1 MPPRPNKALV
11 RTIVTTRRCLNKH
24 DDQTLLADA
33 LGLLSP
39 KKSVKNTANYKP
51 LLFRHLQKGDVTE
64 NYAEIRREL
73 LPEVTIPKFA
83 DHTKQVN
90 NLLSDLEAAAGRIST
105 KSLETLEKSLLRH
118 VLTLTSEDELIELVC
133 LSLQQNKLTLPLLTK
148 FILNRHLTQLER
160 LPFNV
165 DNLDK
170 SMFMRNGWSQQN
182 FHEFNVLLMKKYHD
196 LNRPLLI
203 IKILKNNF
211 EAEFL
216 PLIYIRKLL
225 PFYERIIW
233 KFYFEY
239 IKQLHL
245 DRNEQYYIK
254 SLNDIRSTFIMWES
268 SSENN
273 KAIFDTALKVHKL
286 SPLQKVFIELC
297 VCEPVQRVITQELES
312 GRSRLLSELKKISLK
327 FKVSSVGTLSDA
339 DSVATR
345 AHGYSTAHAIE
356 SFIKREF
363 PNWAQNRNLTGFL
376 HALAVGR
383 AQMAHATEEFG
394 ESLVMA

>member
-225 PFYERIIW
+225 PFYE
-233 KFYFEY
+233 
-239 IKQLHL
+239 L
-245 DRNEQYYIK
+245 
-254 SLNDIRSTFIMWES
+254 SLIHI
-268 SSENN
+268 
-273 KAIFDTALKVHKL
+273 
-286 SPLQKVFIELC
+286 
-297 VCEPVQRVITQELES
+297 
-312 GRSRLLSELKKISLK
+312 
-327 FKVSSVGTLSDA
+327 
-339 DSVATR
+339 
-345 AHGYSTAHAIE
+345 
-356 SFIKREF
+356 
-363 PNWAQNRNLTGFL
+363 
-376 HALAVGR
+376 
-383 AQMAHATEEFG
+383 
-394 ESLVMA
+394 